1 MCDCVIE
8 WGQSSD
14 RRAAQTERELSPE
27 RHGPWRLTVHH
38 GSCAIGRG
46 AAGAARRGRGG
57 RDGIDSFKM
66 LFVFVFR
73 NRAPPSPR
81 HHELPLHLQ
90 KHVACRADVYTL
102 RQVVAV
108 RCATGRVSGAVCVWR
123 VNCKL

>member
-14 RRAAQTERELSPE
+14 RRAAQTERELRPE

-66 LFVFVFR
+66 FLVFVFR
-73 NRAPPSPR
+73 NRAPRVHDTTSSTPSPNV
-81 HHELPLHLQ
+81 Q
-90 KHVACRADVYTL
+90 KHVWHAVLMYTL
-102 RQVVAV
+102 CDRSSPCGVPPV
-108 RCATGRVSGAVCVWR
+108 G
-123 VNCKL
+123 